1 MGTSLT
7 PTLTS
12 TTTSTTVGECGGDVE
27 LDLGK
32 ATLTHLN
39 LGGLGPDSGLE
50 GMRFTGGGEHNGQE
64 FDLLITSTNFS
75 SDFFPFSGKMHNG
88 KFGWLFINRQT
99 AVHLHF
105 QIVQTGT
112 TTPFKLPKFY
122 FTFYDIDAD
131 SDSNGEEKLTV
142 SGLHQHIVSPN
153 TDLVISRSDGQVS
166 FQGTKLF
173 GADESSTE
181 PTDPDVMTTAQQ
193 NAAVTL
199 LFVDTAEFAATFE
212 SLPGTKWEVC
222 RHCGKVADDLY
233 FSGKSQLSSLHC
245 ETTAAPTSTAP
256 LATSTTLAPLTTLTT
271 TRVIEEQKRCK
282 SSCGTDGNSW
292 SKKCTWKDCKR
303 CAECSSTQ
311 SQGQGK
317 CKSWCA
323 SDKRDWATKCTL
335 RRCKSCSQCDKDR
348 RLLSGNQLFATSQDI
363 VLV

>member
-1 MGTSLT
+1 MTI
-7 PTLTS
+7 
-12 TTTSTTVGECGGDVE
+12 GECEGDVE

-32 ATLTHLN
+32 ATSTNLN

-50 GMRFTGGGEHNGQE
+50 GMRFAGIGEHNGQE

-75 SDFFPFSGKMHNG
+75 LPAPISPDYRFSGNFG
-88 KFGWLFINRQT
+88 KFGFLVMNRQM

-131 SDSNGEEKLTV
+131 ADSKGQEKLTV
-142 SGLHQHIVSPN
+142 SGLHEHIVSPN

-173 GADESSTE
+173 GANESFTE
-181 PTDPDVMTTAQQ
+181 PTDPDVMTSAQQ
-193 NAAVTL
+193 NAAVSL
-199 LFVDTAEFAATFE
+199 LFVDTANFSVVFE
-212 SLPGTKWEVC
+212 SLPGTTGSVC
-222 RHCGKVADDLY
+222 RHCGEVADDLF

-245 ETTAAPTSTAP
+245 ETTPAPTSTAP
-256 LATSTTLAPLTTLTT
+256 LSTSATLAPLTTSTSAK
-271 TRVIEEQKRCK
+271 VIEEQKRCK
-282 SSCGTDGNSW
+282 RMCATDSNSW

-303 CAECSSTQ
+303 CAECSSTE

-317 CKSWCA
+317 CKSWCV
-323 SDKRDWATKCTL
+323 SDNRDWATKCTL
-335 RRCKSCSQCDKDR
+335 RKCKGCSSCDKDR
-348 RLLSGNQLFATSQDI
+348 RLLSGNQLLATSQDI